1 MISRRHARFPWAPG
15 TVYLAFAWGAALTMS
30 TRLLAVTLSTVALA
44 AGCTES
50 AQDRLHDDWQQT
62 MRCSAYYTL
71 RAESAQR
78 SRTAAGRRTADT
90 AQADAALTFEYSHEL
105 GRLAGKTLADTDAAL
120 REITADLR
128 DTVDA
133 DLSNIGRLRTRYE
146 DQCATIVTG
155 SQARIEL
162 WQHELAD

>member
-1 MISRRHARFPWAPG
+1 
-15 TVYLAFAWGAALTMS
+15 MS

-44 AGCTES
+44 AGCTDS
-50 AQDRLHDDWQQT
+50 AQDRLYDDWQQT

-71 RAESAQR
+71 RVESAQK
-78 SRTAAGRRTADT
+78 SRTAAGRRTVDT
-90 AQADAALTFEYSHEL
+90 ANADAALTFEYSHEL